1 MQTSPV
7 DLAAGCCCRVDEKAV
22 EYLESIGCTRVV
34 LHATDQG
41 KNMYK
46 KVGFSVTT
54 DELDLTIS
62 KL

>member
-1 MQTSPV
+1 MMK
-7 DLAAGCCCRVDEKAV
+7 KAV

-34 LHATDQG
+34 LHASDQG

-46 KVGFSVTT
+46 KVGFSVAT
-54 DELDLTIS
+54 DEMDLTIS

>member
-1 MQTSPV
+1 MQTRALLQGV
-7 DLAAGCCCRVDEKAV
+7 AAEMMRKAV

-34 LHATDQG
+34 LNASDQG

-46 KVGFSVTT
+46 KVGFSVTN
-54 DELDLTIS
+54 DEMDLTIS

>member
-1 MQTSPV
+1 LLQGV
-7 DLAAGCCCRVDEKAV
+7 AAEMMKKAV
-22 EYLESIGCTRVV
+22 EYLDSIGCTRVV

-54 DELDLTIS
+54 DEMDLTIS